1 MPLKK
6 LARLRDRVLG
16 PRFAL
21 RRRRKQVDI
30 AGSARLQPEFGIDFL
45 ATPEDRP
52 YVRVGDRSMLNARIV
67 FESPNG
73 LVEIGERTYFGGGS
87 VICRERVTIGDDV
100 TIAWGVYIYDHDSNA
115 MDWRRRANMVR
126 HFYDQFSRQD
136 CYDRIDWSGVASAP
150 IVIEDRAWIGF
161 DAVILKGVR
170 IGEGAVVGAR
180 SVVTHDVEPYTVVA
194 GNPARFIKRV
204 ES

>member
-6 LARLRDRVLG
+6 LARLRDRMLG

-21 RRRRKQVDI
+21 RRRRTEVDI
-30 AGSARLQPEFGIDFL
+30 AASARLQPDFGIDFL
-45 ATPEDRP
+45 ATPERRL
-52 YVRVGDRSMLNARIV
+52 YVRAGDQSMLNARIV
-67 FESPNG
+67 FESAEG
-73 LVEIGERTYFGGGS
+73 FVEIGARTYFGGGS
-87 VICRERVTIGDDV
+87 IICRDRVTIGNDV
-100 TIAWGVYIYDHDSNA
+100 TIAWGVCIYDHDSNSL
-115 MDWRRRANMVR
+115 DWQQRAKAVR
-126 HFYDQFSRQD
+126 HFYDHHGRQD
-136 CYDRIDWSGVASAP
+136 CYDSINWSGVASAP

-180 SVVTHDVEPYTVVA
+180 SVVTHDVDPYTVVA
-194 GNPARFIKRV
+194 GNPARFIKRI